1 MAVYK
6 DPSSKLWYC
15 KYYVREWN
23 GKSRSTTKRG
33 FRTKREAME
42 FEQTNRLK
50 QESSLSMPFKAFVE
64 IYRSDMNNR
73 IRENTWLTKEHIIN
87 DKILPYFGEMPLEE
101 ISTRDVM
108 KWQNIMLSQRGSSGK
123 RYSTTYLKTIHN
135 QISAI
140 FNHAVRF
147 YDLKSN
153 PAAKVGN
160 MGKGKT
166 AEMLFWTKEEYQ
178 AFSEAIMDK
187 PLSYYA
193 FEVLYW
199 CGIRLD
205 ELLALTRNDFN
216 LEKKTLSIT
225 KSMQRIKRR
234 DVITDPKTEKSIRTI
249 VMPDFLCEEMQEFFD
264 SLYGIT
270 GKDRVF
276 VCTKSYLH
284 REMTR
289 GCKASG
295 VKEIRIHDLR
305 HSHVSLL
312 INMGYSAVAIGN
324 RVGHESVDITFR
336 YAHMFPTEQIDMA
349 NRLDAERGDN

>member
-1 MAVYK
+1 
-6 DPSSKLWYC
+6 
-15 KYYVREWN
+15 
-23 GKSRSTTKRG
+23 
-33 FRTKREAME
+33 
-42 FEQTNRLK
+42 
-50 QESSLSMPFKAFVE
+50 
-64 IYRSDMNNR
+64 
-73 IRENTWLTKEHIIN
+73 
-87 DKILPYFGEMPLEE
+87 
-101 ISTRDVM
+101 
-108 KWQNIMLSQRGSSGK
+108 
-123 RYSTTYLKTIHN
+123 
-135 QISAI
+135 
-140 FNHAVRF
+140 
-147 YDLKSN
+147 
-153 PAAKVGN
+153 
-160 MGKGKT
+160 
-166 AEMLFWTKEEYQ
+166 
-178 AFSEAIMDK
+178 
-187 PLSYYA
+187 
-193 FEVLYW
+193 
-199 CGIRLD
+199 
-205 ELLALTRNDFN
+205 
-216 LEKKTLSIT
+216 
-225 KSMQRIKRR
+225 MQRIKRR

-249 VMPDFLCEEMQEFFD
+249 VMPDFLCEEMKEFFE